1 MAPRPAEPVYLARE
15 SYRRRRLG
23 DAARL
28 LPVFGLVLL
37 FLPGLLNATATA
49 MIYIF
54 VVWAVLIVLVA
65 VLSPRLSR
73 TEPESGAARADR
85 PPEG

>member
-1 MAPRPAEPVYLARE
+1 MAKTPAEPLFLARE

-28 LPVFGLVLL
+28 LPLFGLVLL
-37 FLPGLLNATATA
+37 LLPGLLGAAASA
-49 MIYIF
+49 MVYIF

-65 VLSPRLSR
+65 VLSPRLANS
-73 TEPESGAARADR
+73 EPETAARTDPAQ
-85 PPEG
+85 EG